1 MQFEQEV
8 CEDYMNCAKNMGETI
23 FVGKPSKCE
32 RVLKE
37 NCKKLT
43 KKLAF
48 SKNSKIIKLMSVIPT
63 IVIVEDDKD
72 LLTYLQQ
79 LLSSKRYTVFPAS
92 TGSQALQLVEDVH
105 PSLVLLDLTLPD
117 IRGEIVCENIK
128 KLFPKLPVIMVTA
141 KDDKKDIISGFSI
154 GADDYVT
161 KPFDSDELLARIQA
175 KLRQPDVQSK
185 LTIADL
191 VIDTDT
197 MEVTRNGKSIPLT
210 QTEYSLLHYFAM
222 NPNRVLTREM
232 ILSNVWAF
240 TPDIQTR
247 VVDVYVG
254 YLRKKID
261 RGFSTKLLHSAR
273 GFGYMLREEKKVSPT
288 ISDE

>member
-1 MQFEQEV
+1 M
-8 CEDYMNCAKNMGETI
+8 
-23 FVGKPSKCE
+23 
-32 RVLKE
+32 
-37 NCKKLT
+37 
-43 KKLAF
+43 
-48 SKNSKIIKLMSVIPT
+48 IPT
-63 IVIVEDDKD
+63 IVVVEDDDD
-72 LLTYLQQ
+72 LSTYLQQ
-79 LLSSKRYTVFPAS
+79 LLTSKRYTVFPAK
-92 TGSQALQLVEDVH
+92 TGAQALQLINEVQ

-117 IRGEIVCENIK
+117 IRGEVICQEIK

-141 KDDKKDIISGFSI
+141 KDEKKDVISGFSI

-175 KLRQPDVQSK
+175 RLKQPESQS
-185 LTIADL
+185 LITISDL
-191 VIDTDT
+191 AINTDT
-197 MEVTRNGKSIPLT
+197 MEVTRGGKPIELT
-210 QTEYSLLHYFAM
+210 HTEYSLLHYFAL

-261 RGFSTKLLHSAR
+261 SKAKEKLIHSVR
-273 GFGYMLREEKKVSPT
+273 GFGYMFREKK
-288 ISDE
+288 E

>member
-1 MQFEQEV
+1 
-8 CEDYMNCAKNMGETI
+8 
-23 FVGKPSKCE
+23 
-32 RVLKE
+32 
-37 NCKKLT
+37 
-43 KKLAF
+43 
-48 SKNSKIIKLMSVIPT
+48 MSVIPT
-63 IVIVEDDKD
+63 IVVVEDDDD
-72 LLTYLQQ
+72 LSTYLQQ
-79 LLSSKRYTVFPAS
+79 LLTSKRYTVFPAK
-92 TGSQALQLVEDVH
+92 TGAQALQLINEVQ

-117 IRGEIVCENIK
+117 IRGEVICQEIK

-141 KDDKKDIISGFSI
+141 KDEKKDVISGFSI

-175 KLRQPDVQSK
+175 RLKQPESQSL
-185 LTIADL
+185 LTISDL
-191 VIDTDT
+191 IINTDT
-197 MEVTRNGKSIPLT
+197 MEVTRGGKPIELT
-210 QTEYSLLHYFAM
+210 HTEYSLLHYFAL

-261 RGFSTKLLHSAR
+261 SKAKEKLIHSVR
-273 GFGYMLREEKKVSPT
+273 GFGYMFREKK
-288 ISDE
+288 E

>member
-1 MQFEQEV
+1 
-8 CEDYMNCAKNMGETI
+8 
-23 FVGKPSKCE
+23 
-32 RVLKE
+32 
-37 NCKKLT
+37 
-43 KKLAF
+43 
-48 SKNSKIIKLMSVIPT
+48 MSVIPT
-63 IVIVEDDKD
+63 IVVVEDDDD
-72 LLTYLQQ
+72 LSTYLQQ
-79 LLSSKRYTVFPAS
+79 LLTSKRYTVFPAK
-92 TGSQALQLVEDVH
+92 TGAQALQLINEVQ

-117 IRGEIVCENIK
+117 IRGEVICQEIK

-141 KDDKKDIISGFSI
+141 KDEKKDVISGFSI

-175 KLRQPDVQSK
+175 RLKQPESQS
-185 LTIADL
+185 LITISDL
-191 VIDTDT
+191 AINTDT
-197 MEVTRNGKSIPLT
+197 MEVTRGGKPIELT
-210 QTEYSLLHYFAM
+210 HTEYSLLHYFAL

-261 RGFSTKLLHSAR
+261 SKAKEKLIHSVR
-273 GFGYMLREEKKVSPT
+273 GFGYMFREKK
-288 ISDE
+288 E